1 MTATRKVGGRL
12 AEYVLHNPLTRLLI
26 TFSWT
31 QKTLNG
37 TCGRSGA
44 NVLEVVE
51 VLGSRW
57 GLEHWSWEP
66 EGEPLLKQ
74 LTQDCERH
82 GQPGSCSASTHRV
95 THRCSDLVGQCWLQ
109 LQWEWLTVL
118 PLRELRRR
126 VLRLRTLTC
135 KLLTSR
141 SCRPMPLRRPPA

>member
-1 MTATRKVGGRL
+1 MGHLGEGL
-12 AEYVLHNPLTRLLI
+12 QLP
-26 TFSWT
+26 
-31 QKTLNG
+31 QKAKAHASG
-37 TCGRSGA
+37 YSRSSRCGCWA
-44 NVLEVVE
+44 
-51 VLGSRW
+51 VLGIRW

-95 THRCSDLVGQCWLQ
+95 THRCSDLVGQCWLR

-118 PLRELRRR
+118 LLRGLRQRA
-126 VLRLRTLTC
+126 LRLRTLTC

-141 SCRPMPLRRPPA
+141 SCRPRPPRRLRKRHTGCRGS